1 MNRTVTCLLN
11 VGLLTALC
19 AVYWFCAPVFAACVL
34 PLLLLLTVY
43 VSRFL
48 RDRFSSVCARAIA
61 GGMCLLCLTVSAA
74 LFGVQYRVFCPDR
87 DAAASLGLAMLDLQA
102 IALLLPP
109 CCIFTTAAFPKLRRT
124 VRAMVC
130 VGWLALLV
138 GLLIVLEKCVLT
150 VG

>member
-109 CCIFTTAAFPKLRRT
+109 C
-124 VRAMVC
+124 
-130 VGWLALLV
+130 
-138 GLLIVLEKCVLT
+138 
-150 VG
+150 

>member
-1 MNRTVTCLLN
+1 MDRTVTCLLDF
-11 VGLLTALC
+11 GLMTALC
-19 AVYWFCAPVFAACVL
+19 AGYWFCAPVFAVCVL
-34 PLLLLLTVY
+34 PLLLLLAVY

-102 IALLLPP
+102 NAVRLPP
-109 CCIFTTAAFPKLRRT
+109 GCSVTRAAVTKQRRT
-124 VRAMVC
+124 VRALVC

-138 GLLIVLEKCVLT
+138 GLLIVLEKYVLT